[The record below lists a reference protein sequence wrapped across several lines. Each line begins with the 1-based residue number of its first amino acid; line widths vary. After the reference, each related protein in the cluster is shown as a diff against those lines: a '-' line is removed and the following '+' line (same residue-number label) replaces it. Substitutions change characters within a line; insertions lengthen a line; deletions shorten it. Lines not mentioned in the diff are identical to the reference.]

1 VDKQQPV
8 TNVQSLD
15 EVVKH
20 RTLGLSY
27 VAWEMAIFGVIALIL
42 SSIGVYGVMSYLV
55 AQETHDIGIRMAL
68 GAQRSTV
75 MGMLF
80 RRGIATAGAGLV
92 LGLAAAVAMA
102 RLLASLLFGVGADD
116 LATFIGIPLA
126 LAAAASLAIY
136 IPARRAVRIDPM
148 DALRCE

>member
-1 VDKQQPV
+1 
-8 TNVQSLD
+8 
-15 EVVKH
+15 
-20 RTLGLSY
+20 
-27 VAWEMAIFGVIALIL
+27 
-42 SSIGVYGVMSYLV
+42 
-55 AQETHDIGIRMAL
+55 
-68 GAQRSTV
+68 